1 MAAPGIRTRHRER
14 HGAGRA
20 GWLRAAVLGANDGL
34 VSTSSLMVGVA
45 ASGAS
50 SGALLTAGLA
60 GLTAGALSMAAGEY
74 VSVSAQA
81 DVERADLVAE
91 RAELTNSPR
100 AELHEL
106 AGIYERRGLPPE
118 LAQQVAATLTE
129 RDALGAHLRDE
140 LGHNEQN
147 QARPLQACAASASSF
162 AAGALVPFLGMA
174 APSGSA
180 RIALIVAATV
190 VGLAVAG
197 ALGARTAGTPLARP
211 TLRVVVGGCVA
222 MAVTALVGA
231 LVNTTGV

>member
-1 MAAPGIRTRHRER
+1 MAAAGLRTRHRER

-34 VSTSSLMVGVA
+34 VSTSSLVVGVA

-50 SGALLTAGLA
+50 GSAILTAGLA

-81 DVERADLVAE
+81 DVERADRVVE
-91 RAELTNSPR
+91 RAELTDSPA
-100 AELHEL
+100 AELDEL
-106 AGIYERRGLPPE
+106 AGIYERRGLNPT
-118 LAQQVAATLTE
+118 LARQVAAALTE

-147 QARPLQACAASASSF
+147 RARPWQASAASASSF
-162 AAGALVPFLGMA
+162 AVGALVPFLGMA

-180 RIALIVAATV
+180 RLVLIVAVTV
-190 VGLAVAG
+190 LGLAAAG
-197 ALGARTAGTPLARP
+197 ALGAHTAGTSLARP
-211 TLRVVVGGCVA
+211 TLRVVIGGCAA
-222 MAVTALVGA
+222 MAVTALVGV
-231 LVNTTGV
+231 LVNTAGL